1 MRKMMMA
8 ALMLLCLSSLCCA
21 QTDKRHLLNVGKNL
35 EIFSQVYKHLDLM
48 YVDTISPEEV
58 IGNGIKH
65 MLESL
70 DPYTKYYPESDN
82 TELKMMLTGKY
93 AGIGAVI
100 RYNQQLK
107 RVVVDEPYE
116 GMPAVEAGLKKGD
129 IILSIDGEDM
139 NRKNV
144 SEVSSKLR
152 GEPGTTFTLKIKRP
166 STNKK
171 MTLKM
176 TRRSIKMPEIPYYGL
191 LEDSVGYLNLNSYT
205 EGCAKDVRRAFI
217 DLKKQGASKFILD
230 LRENGGGS
238 LSEAIDIINMWV
250 PKGVTL
256 VETKGKLKEANRAY
270 VTRMEPVDTV
280 MPLVVLVNEN
290 TASASE
296 ITAGSIQDLDRGLV
310 VGTRTYGK
318 GLVQVPVSLPYK
330 ATLKLT
336 TSKYYIPSGR
346 CIQAINYKHT
356 GGGYTERIADSLTHV
371 FYTRNGREVRDGGG
385 IKPDVEVR
393 PDTLPNIALYM
404 ERIDSTEVMHNFVID
419 YIASHPTIAPPRE
432 FSLTDEDFEALK
444 QRAIKGGFTYD
455 QITEKKVNELIEL
468 AKSEGYYEDAKEIF
482 DQLKA
487 KLKHNIAT
495 DMDRH
500 KQIIKQMVE
509 ADIIPAYYY
518 QRGAIEASIRQD
530 KTVKEA
536 LRILK
541 DEKGYTQRLR
551 AVK

>member
-1 MRKMMMA
+1 MA
-8 ALMLLCLSSLCCA
+8 ALLLCLSALCHA
-21 QTDKRHLLNVGKNL
+21 QKDKRHLLNVGKNL

-48 YVDTISPEEV
+48 YVDTLNPEDV
-58 IGNGIKH
+58 ICNGIKY

-70 DPYTKYYPESDN
+70 DPYTKYYPENDN
-82 TELKMMLTGKY
+82 KELKMMLTGKY
-93 AGIGAVI
+93 AGIGALI

-139 NRKNV
+139 SKKNV
-144 SEVSSKLR
+144 SEVSSRLR
-152 GEPGTTFTLKIKRP
+152 GDAGTTFTLKIKRP
-166 STNKK
+166 TTGKK

-176 TRRSIKMPEIPYYGL
+176 TRRSIKMPEIPYYGM
-191 LEDSVGYLNLNSYT
+191 LEDGVGYLNLNSYT
-205 EGCAKDVRRAFI
+205 EGSAKKVRRAFI
-217 DLKKQGASKFILD
+217 DLKKQGAGKFILD

-250 PKGVTL
+250 PKGMTL

-270 VTRMEPVDTV
+270 TTRMEPVDTV

-318 GLVQVPVSLPYK
+318 GLVQVPVSLPYN

-346 CIQAINYKHT
+346 CIQALNYKHT

-419 YIASHPTIAPPRE
+419 YIANHPTIAPPKE
-432 FSLTDEDFEALK
+432 FSLTDEDYEQLK
-444 QRAIKGGFTYD
+444 ERAIKGGFNYD

-468 AKSEGYYEDAKEIF
+468 AKFEGYYEDVKEEF
-482 DQLKA
+482 DRLKA

-518 QRGAIEASIRQD
+518 QRGAIEASIGED

-536 LRILK
+536 LRLLN
-541 DEKGYTQRLR
+541 DEKEYQDRLKG
-551 AVK
+551 VK

>member
-1 MRKMMMA
+1 MA
-8 ALMLLCLSSLCCA
+8 ALLLCLSALCHA
-21 QTDKRHLLNVGKNL
+21 QKDKRHLLNVGKNL

-48 YVDTISPEEV
+48 YVDTLNPEDV
-58 IGNGIKH
+58 IGNGIKY

-70 DPYTKYYPESDN
+70 DPYTKYYPENDN
-82 TELKMMLTGKY
+82 KELKMMLTGKY
-93 AGIGAVI
+93 AGIGALI

-139 NRKNV
+139 SKKNV
-144 SEVSSKLR
+144 SEVSSRLR
-152 GEPGTTFTLKIKRP
+152 GDAGTTFTLKIKRP
-166 STNKK
+166 TTGKK

-176 TRRSIKMPEIPYYGL
+176 TRRSIKMPEIPYYGM
-191 LEDSVGYLNLNSYT
+191 LEDGVGYLNLNSYT
-205 EGCAKDVRRAFI
+205 EGSAKKVRRAFI
-217 DLKKQGASKFILD
+217 DLKKQGAGKFILD

-250 PKGVTL
+250 PKGMTL

-270 VTRMEPVDTV
+270 TTRMEPVDTV

-318 GLVQVPVSLPYK
+318 GLVQVPVSLPYN

-346 CIQAINYKHT
+346 CIQALNYKHT

-419 YIASHPTIAPPRE
+419 YIANHPTIAPPKE
-432 FSLTDEDFEALK
+432 FSLTDEDYEQLK
-444 QRAIKGGFTYD
+444 ERAIKGGFNYD

-468 AKSEGYYEDAKEIF
+468 AKFEGYYEDVKEEF
-482 DQLKA
+482 DRLKA

-518 QRGAIEASIRQD
+518 QRGAIEASIGED

-536 LRILK
+536 LRLLN
-541 DEKGYTQRLR
+541 DEKEYQDRLKG
-551 AVK
+551 VK

>member
-1 MRKMMMA
+1 MA
-8 ALMLLCLSSLCCA
+8 ALLLCLSALCHA
-21 QTDKRHLLNVGKNL
+21 QKDKRHLLNVGKNL

-48 YVDTISPEEV
+48 YVDTLNPEDV
-58 IGNGIKH
+58 IGNGIKY

-70 DPYTKYYPESDN
+70 DPYTKYYPENDN
-82 TELKMMLTGKY
+82 KELKMMLTGKY
-93 AGIGAVI
+93 AGIGALI

-139 NRKNV
+139 SKKNV
-144 SEVSSKLR
+144 SEVSSRLR
-152 GEPGTTFTLKIKRP
+152 GDAGTTFTLKIKRP
-166 STNKK
+166 TTGKK

-176 TRRSIKMPEIPYYGL
+176 TRRSIKMPEIPYYGM
-191 LEDSVGYLNLNSYT
+191 LEDGVGYLNLNSYT
-205 EGCAKDVRRAFI
+205 EGSAKKVRRAFI
-217 DLKKQGASKFILD
+217 DLKKQGAGKFILD

-250 PKGVTL
+250 PKGMTL
-256 VETKGKLKEANRAY
+256 VETKGKLKEAHRAY
-270 VTRMEPVDTV
+270 TTRMEPVDTV

-318 GLVQVPVSLPYK
+318 GLVQVPVSLPYN

-346 CIQAINYKHT
+346 CIQALNYKHT

-419 YIASHPTIAPPRE
+419 YIANHPTIAPPKE
-432 FSLTDEDFEALK
+432 FSLTDEDYEQLK
-444 QRAIKGGFTYD
+444 ERAIKGGFNYD

-468 AKSEGYYEDAKEIF
+468 AKFEGYYEDVKEEF
-482 DQLKA
+482 DRLKA

-518 QRGAIEASIRQD
+518 QRGAIEASIGED

-536 LRILK
+536 LRLLQ
-541 DEKGYTQRLR
+541 DEKEYQDRLKG
-551 AVK
+551 VK

>member
-1 MRKMMMA
+1 MMMA

-318 GLVQVPVSLPYK
+318 GLV
-330 ATLKLT
+330 
-336 TSKYYIPSGR
+336 
-346 CIQAINYKHT
+346 
-356 GGGYTERIADSLTHV
+356 
-371 FYTRNGREVRDGGG
+371 
-385 IKPDVEVR
+385 
-393 PDTLPNIALYM
+393 
-404 ERIDSTEVMHNFVID
+404 
-419 YIASHPTIAPPRE
+419 
-432 FSLTDEDFEALK
+432 
-444 QRAIKGGFTYD
+444 
-455 QITEKKVNELIEL
+455 
-468 AKSEGYYEDAKEIF
+468 
-482 DQLKA
+482 
-487 KLKHNIAT
+487 
-495 DMDRH
+495 
-500 KQIIKQMVE
+500 
-509 ADIIPAYYY
+509 
-518 QRGAIEASIRQD
+518 
-530 KTVKEA
+530 
-536 LRILK
+536 
-541 DEKGYTQRLR
+541 
-551 AVK
+551 

>member
-1 MRKMMMA
+1 
-8 ALMLLCLSSLCCA
+8 MLLCLPTLCCA
-21 QTDKRHLLNVGKNL
+21 QKDKRHLLNVGKNL

-48 YVDTISPEEV
+48 YVDSLNPGDV
-58 IGNGIKH
+58 IGSGIKH

-70 DPYTKYYPESDN
+70 DPYTEYYPEDDN
-82 TELKMMLTGKY
+82 KKLKMMITGKY
-93 AGIGAVI
+93 AGIGALI

-107 RVVVDEPYE
+107 RVVIDEPYE
-116 GMPAVEAGLKKGD
+116 GMPAMEAGLKKGD

-139 NRKNV
+139 SQKNV
-144 SEVSSKLR
+144 SEVSGKLR
-152 GEPGTTFTLKIKRP
+152 GDAGTTFTLKIKRP
-166 STNKK
+166 TTDKK
-171 MTLKM
+171 MSLKI
-176 TRRSIKMPEIPYYGL
+176 TRRSIKLPEIPYYGM
-191 LEDSVGYLNLNSYT
+191 LEDGVGYLNLNSYT
-205 EGCAKDVRRAFI
+205 EGCAKQVRRAYI
-217 DLKKQGASKFILD
+217 DLKKQGAEKFILD

-250 PKGVTL
+250 PKGITL
-256 VETKGKLKEANRAY
+256 VETKGKLQEANRAY
-270 VTRMEPVDTV
+270 TTRMEPVDTL

-318 GLVQVPVSLPYK
+318 GLVQVPVSLPYN

-356 GGGYTERIADSLTHV
+356 GGGYTERIPDSLTHV
-371 FYTRNGREVRDGGG
+371 FHTRNGREVRDGGG
-385 IKPDVEVR
+385 IKPDIEVR

-419 YIASHPTIAPPRE
+419 YIANHPTIAPPKE
-432 FSLTDEDFEALK
+432 FSLTDEDYEALK
-444 QRAIKGGFTYD
+444 QRAIKSGFTYD
-455 QITEKKVNELIEL
+455 HITEKKVDELMEL
-468 AKSEGYYEDAKEIF
+468 AKFEGYYDDAKEEF
-482 DQLKA
+482 ERLKA
-487 KLKHNIAT
+487 KLRHNIAT

-500 KQIIKQMVE
+500 KQVIKQMVE

-518 QRGAIEASIRQD
+518 QRGAIEASVRED
-530 KTVKEA
+530 KAVKEA
-536 LRILK
+536 LRLLK
-541 DEKGYTQRLR
+541 DEKEYKTVIGSANL
-551 AVK
+551 KE

>member
-1 MRKMMMA
+1 
-8 ALMLLCLSSLCCA
+8 MLLCLPTLCCA
-21 QTDKRHLLNVGKNL
+21 QKDKRHLLNVGKNL

-48 YVDTISPEEV
+48 YVDSLNPEDV
-58 IGNGIKH
+58 IGSGIKH

-70 DPYTKYYPESDN
+70 DPYTEYYPEDDN
-82 TELKMMLTGKY
+82 KKLKMMITGKY
-93 AGIGAVI
+93 AGIGALI

-107 RVVVDEPYE
+107 RVVIDEPYE
-116 GMPAVEAGLKKGD
+116 GMPAMEAGLKKGD

-139 NRKNV
+139 SKKNV
-144 SEVSSKLR
+144 SEVSGKLR
-152 GEPGTTFTLKIKRP
+152 GDAGTTFTLKIKRP
-166 STNKK
+166 TTDKK
-171 MTLKM
+171 MSLKI
-176 TRRSIKMPEIPYYGL
+176 TRRSIKLPEIPYYGM
-191 LEDSVGYLNLNSYT
+191 LEEGVGYLNLNSYT
-205 EGCAKDVRRAFI
+205 EGCAKQVRRAYI
-217 DLKKQGASKFILD
+217 DLKKQGAEKFILD

-250 PKGVTL
+250 PKGLTL
-256 VETKGKLKEANRAY
+256 VETKGKLQEANRAY
-270 VTRMEPVDTV
+270 TTRMEPVDTL

-318 GLVQVPVSLPYK
+318 GLVQVPVSLPYN

-356 GGGYTERIADSLTHV
+356 GGGYTERIPDSLTHV
-371 FYTRNGREVRDGGG
+371 FHTRNGREVRDGGG
-385 IKPDVEVR
+385 IKPDIEVR

-419 YIASHPTIAPPRE
+419 YIANHPTIAPPKE
-432 FSLTDEDFEALK
+432 FSLTDEDYEALK
-444 QRAIKGGFTYD
+444 QRAIKSGFTYD
-455 QITEKKVNELIEL
+455 HITEKKVDELMEL
-468 AKSEGYYEDAKEIF
+468 AKFEGYYDDAKEEF
-482 DQLKA
+482 ERLKA
-487 KLKHNIAT
+487 KLRHNIAT

-518 QRGAIEASIRQD
+518 QRGAIEASVRED
-530 KTVKEA
+530 KAVKEA
-536 LRILK
+536 LRLLK
-541 DEKGYTQRLR
+541 DEKEYQERLR
-551 AVK
+551 LKE

>member
-1 MRKMMMA
+1 MRKLMMA
-8 ALMLLCLSSLCCA
+8 ALLLCLSALCHA
-21 QTDKRHLLNVGKNL
+21 QKDKRHLLNVGKNL

-48 YVDTISPEEV
+48 YVDTLNPEDV
-58 IGNGIKH
+58 IGNGIKY

-70 DPYTKYYPESDN
+70 DPYTKYYPENDN
-82 TELKMMLTGKY
+82 KELKMMLTGKY
-93 AGIGAVI
+93 AGIGALI

-139 NRKNV
+139 SKKNV
-144 SEVSSKLR
+144 SEVSSRLR
-152 GEPGTTFTLKIKRP
+152 GDAGTTFTLKIKRP
-166 STNKK
+166 ITGKK

-176 TRRSIKMPEIPYYGL
+176 TRRSIKMPEIPYYGM
-191 LEDSVGYLNLNSYT
+191 LEDGVGYLNLNSYT
-205 EGCAKDVRRAFI
+205 EGSAKKVRRAFI
-217 DLKKQGASKFILD
+217 DLKKQGAGKFILD

-250 PKGVTL
+250 PKGMTL

-270 VTRMEPVDTV
+270 TTRMEPVDTV

-318 GLVQVPVSLPYK
+318 GLVQVPVSLPYN

-346 CIQAINYKHT
+346 CIQALNYKHT

-419 YIASHPTIAPPRE
+419 YIANHPTIAPPKE
-432 FSLTDEDFEALK
+432 FSLTDEDYEQLK
-444 QRAIKGGFTYD
+444 ERAIKGGFNYD

-468 AKSEGYYEDAKEIF
+468 AKFEGYYEDVKEEF
-482 DQLKA
+482 DRLKA

-518 QRGAIEASIRQD
+518 QRGAIEASIGED

-536 LRILK
+536 LRLLN
-541 DEKGYTQRLR
+541 DEKEYQDRLKG
-551 AVK
+551 VK

>member
-1 MRKMMMA
+1 MA
-8 ALMLLCLSSLCCA
+8 ALLLCLSALCHA
-21 QTDKRHLLNVGKNL
+21 QKDKRHLLNVGKNL

-48 YVDTISPEEV
+48 YVDTLNPEDV
-58 IGNGIKH
+58 IGNGIKY

-70 DPYTKYYPESDN
+70 DPYTKYYPENDN
-82 TELKMMLTGKY
+82 KELKMMLTGKY
-93 AGIGAVI
+93 AGIGALI

-116 GMPAVEAGLKKGD
+116 GMPALEAGLKKGD

-139 NRKNV
+139 SKKNV
-144 SEVSSKLR
+144 SEVSSRLR
-152 GEPGTTFTLKIKRP
+152 GDAGTTFTLKIKRP
-166 STNKK
+166 TTGKK

-176 TRRSIKMPEIPYYGL
+176 TRRSIKMPEIPYYGM
-191 LEDSVGYLNLNSYT
+191 LEDGVGYLNLNSYT
-205 EGCAKDVRRAFI
+205 EGSAKKVRRAFI
-217 DLKKQGASKFILD
+217 DLKKQGAGKFILD

-250 PKGVTL
+250 PKGMTL

-270 VTRMEPVDTV
+270 TTRMEPVDTV

-318 GLVQVPVSLPYK
+318 GLVQVPVSLPYN

-346 CIQAINYKHT
+346 CIQALNYKHT

-419 YIASHPTIAPPRE
+419 YIANHPTIAPPKE
-432 FSLTDEDFEALK
+432 FSLTDEDYEQLK
-444 QRAIKGGFTYD
+444 ERAIKGGFNYD

-468 AKSEGYYEDAKEIF
+468 AKFEGYYEDVKEEF
-482 DQLKA
+482 DRLKA

-518 QRGAIEASIRQD
+518 QRGAIEASIGED

-536 LRILK
+536 LRLLN
-541 DEKGYTQRLR
+541 DEKEYQDRLKG
-551 AVK
+551 VK

>member
-1 MRKMMMA
+1 MRRMMMA
-8 ALMLLCLSSLCCA
+8 ALMLLCLPTLCCA
-21 QTDKRHLLNVGKNL
+21 QKDKRHLLNVGKNL

-48 YVDTISPEEV
+48 YVDSLNPEDV
-58 IGNGIKH
+58 IGSGIKH

-70 DPYTKYYPESDN
+70 DPYTEYYPEDDN
-82 TELKMMLTGKY
+82 KKLKMMITGKY
-93 AGIGAVI
+93 AGIGALI

-107 RVVVDEPYE
+107 RVVIDEPYE
-116 GMPAVEAGLKKGD
+116 GMPAMEAGLKKGD

-139 NRKNV
+139 SKKNV
-144 SEVSSKLR
+144 SEVSGKLR
-152 GEPGTTFTLKIKRP
+152 GDAGTTFTLKIKRP
-166 STNKK
+166 TTDKK
-171 MTLKM
+171 MSLKI
-176 TRRSIKMPEIPYYGL
+176 TRRSIKLPEIPYYGM
-191 LEDSVGYLNLNSYT
+191 LEEGVGYLNLNSYT
-205 EGCAKDVRRAFI
+205 EGCAKQVRRAYI
-217 DLKKQGASKFILD
+217 DLKKQGAEKFILD

-250 PKGVTL
+250 PKGITL
-256 VETKGKLKEANRAY
+256 VETKGKLQEANRAY
-270 VTRMEPVDTV
+270 TTRMEPVDTL

-318 GLVQVPVSLPYK
+318 GLVQVPVSLPYN

-356 GGGYTERIADSLTHV
+356 GGGYTERIPDSLTHV
-371 FYTRNGREVRDGGG
+371 FHTRNGREVRDGGG
-385 IKPDVEVR
+385 IKPDIEVR

-419 YIASHPTIAPPRE
+419 YIANHPTIAPPKE
-432 FSLTDEDFEALK
+432 FSLTDEDYEALK
-444 QRAIKGGFTYD
+444 QRAIKSGFTYD
-455 QITEKKVNELIEL
+455 HITEKKVDELMEL
-468 AKSEGYYEDAKEIF
+468 AKFEGYYDDAKEEF
-482 DQLKA
+482 ERLKA
-487 KLKHNIAT
+487 KLRHNIAT

-518 QRGAIEASIRQD
+518 QRGAIEASVRED
-530 KTVKEA
+530 KAVKEA
-536 LRILK
+536 LRLLK
-541 DEKGYTQRLR
+541 DEKEYQERLR
-551 AVK
+551 LKE

>member
-1 MRKMMMA
+1 
-8 ALMLLCLSSLCCA
+8 MLLCLPTLCCA
-21 QTDKRHLLNVGKNL
+21 QKDKRHLLNVGKNL

-48 YVDTISPEEV
+48 YVDSLNPEDV
-58 IGNGIKH
+58 IGSGIKH

-70 DPYTKYYPESDN
+70 DPYTEYYPEDDN
-82 TELKMMLTGKY
+82 KKLKMMITGKY
-93 AGIGAVI
+93 AGIGALI

-107 RVVVDEPYE
+107 RVVIDDPYE
-116 GMPAVEAGLKKGD
+116 GMPAMEAGLKKGD

-139 NRKNV
+139 SKKNV
-144 SEVSSKLR
+144 SEVSGKLR
-152 GEPGTTFTLKIKRP
+152 GDAGTTFTLKIKRP
-166 STNKK
+166 TTDKK
-171 MTLKM
+171 MSLKI
-176 TRRSIKMPEIPYYGL
+176 TRRSIKLPEIPYYGM
-191 LEDSVGYLNLNSYT
+191 LEEGVGYLNLNSYT
-205 EGCAKDVRRAFI
+205 EGCAKQVRRAYI
-217 DLKKQGASKFILD
+217 DLKKQGAEKFILD

-250 PKGVTL
+250 PKGITL
-256 VETKGKLKEANRAY
+256 VETKGKLQEANRAY
-270 VTRMEPVDTV
+270 TTRMEPVDTL

-318 GLVQVPVSLPYK
+318 GLVQVPVSLPYN

-356 GGGYTERIADSLTHV
+356 GGGYTERIPDSLTHV
-371 FYTRNGREVRDGGG
+371 FHTRNGREVRDGGG
-385 IKPDVEVR
+385 IKPDIEVR

-419 YIASHPTIAPPRE
+419 YIANHPTIAPPKE
-432 FSLTDEDFEALK
+432 FSLTDEDYEALK
-444 QRAIKGGFTYD
+444 QRAIKSGFTYD
-455 QITEKKVNELIEL
+455 HITEKKVDELMEL
-468 AKSEGYYEDAKEIF
+468 AKFEGYYDDAKEEF
-482 DQLKA
+482 ERLKA
-487 KLKHNIAT
+487 KLRHNIAT

-518 QRGAIEASIRQD
+518 QRGAIEASVRED
-530 KTVKEA
+530 KAVKEA
-536 LRILK
+536 LRLLK
-541 DEKGYTQRLR
+541 DEKEYQERLR
-551 AVK
+551 LKE

>member
-1 MRKMMMA
+1 MRKLMMA
-8 ALMLLCLSSLCCA
+8 ALLLCLSALCHA
-21 QTDKRHLLNVGKNL
+21 QKDKRHLLNVGKNL

-48 YVDTISPEEV
+48 YVDTLNPEDV
-58 IGNGIKH
+58 IGNGIKY

-70 DPYTKYYPESDN
+70 DPYTKYYPENDN
-82 TELKMMLTGKY
+82 KELKMMLTGKY
-93 AGIGAVI
+93 AGIGALI

-139 NRKNV
+139 SKKNV
-144 SEVSSKLR
+144 SEVSSRLR
-152 GEPGTTFTLKIKRP
+152 GDAGTTFTLKIKRP
-166 STNKK
+166 TTGKK

-176 TRRSIKMPEIPYYGL
+176 TRRSIKMPEIPYYGM
-191 LEDSVGYLNLNSYT
+191 LEDGVGYLNLNSYT
-205 EGCAKDVRRAFI
+205 EGSAKKVRRAFI
-217 DLKKQGASKFILD
+217 DLKKQGAGKFILD

-250 PKGVTL
+250 PKGMTL

-270 VTRMEPVDTV
+270 TTRMEPVDTV

-318 GLVQVPVSLPYK
+318 GLVQVPVSLPYN

-346 CIQAINYKHT
+346 CIQALNYKHT

-419 YIASHPTIAPPRE
+419 YIANHPTIAPPKE
-432 FSLTDEDFEALK
+432 FSLTDEDYEQLK
-444 QRAIKGGFTYD
+444 ERAIKGGFNYD

-468 AKSEGYYEDAKEIF
+468 AKFEGYYEDVKEEF
-482 DQLKA
+482 DRLKA

-518 QRGAIEASIRQD
+518 QRGAIEASIGED

-536 LRILK
+536 LRLLN
-541 DEKGYTQRLR
+541 DEKEYQDRLKG
-551 AVK
+551 VK

>member
-1 MRKMMMA
+1 MMMA

-171 MTLKM
+171 MTMKM

-191 LEDSVGYLNLNSYT
+191 LEDSVG
-205 EGCAKDVRRAFI
+205 
-217 DLKKQGASKFILD
+217 
-230 LRENGGGS
+230 
-238 LSEAIDIINMWV
+238 
-250 PKGVTL
+250 
-256 VETKGKLKEANRAY
+256 
-270 VTRMEPVDTV
+270 
-280 MPLVVLVNEN
+280 
-290 TASASE
+290 
-296 ITAGSIQDLDRGLV
+296 
-310 VGTRTYGK
+310 
-318 GLVQVPVSLPYK
+318 
-330 ATLKLT
+330 
-336 TSKYYIPSGR
+336 
-346 CIQAINYKHT
+346 
-356 GGGYTERIADSLTHV
+356 
-371 FYTRNGREVRDGGG
+371 
-385 IKPDVEVR
+385 
-393 PDTLPNIALYM
+393 
-404 ERIDSTEVMHNFVID
+404 
-419 YIASHPTIAPPRE
+419 
-432 FSLTDEDFEALK
+432 
-444 QRAIKGGFTYD
+444 
-455 QITEKKVNELIEL
+455 
-468 AKSEGYYEDAKEIF
+468 
-482 DQLKA
+482 
-487 KLKHNIAT
+487 
-495 DMDRH
+495 
-500 KQIIKQMVE
+500 
-509 ADIIPAYYY
+509 
-518 QRGAIEASIRQD
+518 
-530 KTVKEA
+530 
-536 LRILK
+536 
-541 DEKGYTQRLR
+541 
-551 AVK
+551 

>member
-1 MRKMMMA
+1 MA
-8 ALMLLCLSSLCCA
+8 ALLLCLSALCHA
-21 QTDKRHLLNVGKNL
+21 QKDKRHLLNVGKNL

-48 YVDTISPEEV
+48 YVDTLNPEDV
-58 IGNGIKH
+58 IGNGIKY

-70 DPYTKYYPESDN
+70 DPYTKYYPENDN
-82 TELKMMLTGKY
+82 KELKMMLTGKY
-93 AGIGAVI
+93 AGIGALI

-116 GMPAVEAGLKKGD
+116 GMPSVEAGLKKGD

-139 NRKNV
+139 SKKNV
-144 SEVSSKLR
+144 SEVSSRLR
-152 GEPGTTFTLKIKRP
+152 GDAGTTFTLKIKRP
-166 STNKK
+166 TTGKK

-176 TRRSIKMPEIPYYGL
+176 TRRSIKMPEIPYYGM
-191 LEDSVGYLNLNSYT
+191 LEDGVGYLNLNSYT
-205 EGCAKDVRRAFI
+205 EGSAKKVRRAFI
-217 DLKKQGASKFILD
+217 DLKKQGAGKFILD

-250 PKGVTL
+250 PKGMTL

-270 VTRMEPVDTV
+270 TTRMEPVDTV

-318 GLVQVPVSLPYK
+318 GLVQVPVSLPYN

-346 CIQAINYKHT
+346 CIQALNYKHT

-419 YIASHPTIAPPRE
+419 YIANHPTIAPPKE
-432 FSLTDEDFEALK
+432 FSLTDEDYEQLK
-444 QRAIKGGFTYD
+444 ERAIKGGFNYD

-468 AKSEGYYEDAKEIF
+468 AKFEGYYEDVKEEF
-482 DQLKA
+482 DRLKA

-518 QRGAIEASIRQD
+518 QRGAIEASIGED

-536 LRILK
+536 LRLLN
-541 DEKGYTQRLR
+541 DEKEYQDRLKG
-551 AVK
+551 VK